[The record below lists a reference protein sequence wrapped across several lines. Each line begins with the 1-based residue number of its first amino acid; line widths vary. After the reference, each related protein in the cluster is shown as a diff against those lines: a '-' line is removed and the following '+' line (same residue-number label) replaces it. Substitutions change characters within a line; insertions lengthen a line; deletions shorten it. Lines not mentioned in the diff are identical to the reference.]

1 MNLKLSHLLTTTFM
15 SFFVYQAALASENDA
30 VDIIQT
36 IQIGGLSLN
45 STPDDI
51 EAFIET
57 KPSLECKRI
66 DVPARKSKIPSRR
79 SSPRQQSWN
88 CSYSHKTLSEVLNIR
103 MSDGVISYLN
113 YETGYDKTQLFE
125 ETRLYIRGIHKKLEA
140 AGLTSQQKHLKNFM
154 TYEEKDIQGGSAPVF
169 MQHLNAKKT
178 VSCDNIPIYFLMSMN
193 ANMLPSQNIYRAGMK
208 IERSR
213 KSIRC
218 KNIE

>member
-1 MNLKLSHLLTTTFM
+1 M

-30 VDIIQT
+30 VDIIRT

-66 DVPARKSKIPSRR
+66 DVPERKSKIPSRR

-125 ETRLYIRGIHKKLEA
+125 KTRLYIRGIHKKLEA
-140 AGLTSQQKHLKNFM
+140 AGLTSHQKHLKNFM

-193 ANMLPSQNIYRAGMK
+193 ANTLPSQNIYRAGMK

-213 KSIRC
+213 KPIHC